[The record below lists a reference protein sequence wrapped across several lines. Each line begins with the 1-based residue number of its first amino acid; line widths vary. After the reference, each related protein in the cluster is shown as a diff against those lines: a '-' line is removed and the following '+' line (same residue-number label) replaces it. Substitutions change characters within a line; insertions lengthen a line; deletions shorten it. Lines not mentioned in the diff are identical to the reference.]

1 MMLLTSKK
9 KGYFMQLLD
18 LIFHLEKY
26 LPHFIQMYGSWIYV
40 LFFGVLF
47 VETGLVI
54 FPFLPGDSILFL
66 GGSLAALDNGG
77 INIWFLIII
86 SIVGAVLGDFVNFE
100 IGKRFGHHLETSK
113 KWQRFIKKEY
123 LDRAQN
129 FFQKYGKL
137 SIFFGRF
144 MPIIRTMV
152 PFVAGTAQMHYPH
165 FAAYNLIGGV
175 VWVLFMTLLGYFFG
189 QHPFVQQHFSLI
201 IIAIIIISI
210 LPAIIMWLK
219 GHFSKKN

>member
-1 MMLLTSKK
+1 
-9 KGYFMQLLD
+9 MQLLD
-18 LIFHLEKY
+18 LVFHLEKY
-26 LPHFIQMYGSWIYV
+26 LPQFIQMYGSWIYV

-66 GGSLAALDNGG
+66 GGSLAALNNGG
-77 INIWFLIII
+77 INIWLLIII

-100 IGKRFGHHLETSK
+100 IGLRLGHHLETSK

-123 LDRAQN
+123 LDRAQK

-165 FAAYNLIGGV
+165 FAVYNLIGGI

-201 IIAIIIISI
+201 IIAIIIISV

-219 GHFSKKN
+219 GHFSKNN